1 MLPSNMETHRDVGSL
16 ILGRIFPARRVATG
30 TEDREGGD
38 DRAMEV
44 TLHWCVGL

>member
-1 MLPSNMETHRDVGSL
+1 MLSFNMKTHRDVGSL
-16 ILGRIFPARRVATG
+16 ILGRIFPARCVATG

-44 TLHWCVGL
+44 TLHGCAGL